1 MHTTTKLIPAVLF
14 AAVVLLGGCGGT
26 DQAGDDDAQGPE
38 GRTVR
43 VETLELRPTR
53 FEDVIEVTG
62 SVGAIDDA
70 ILSARANDRSRTD
83 DLRFT
88 RALLYQLSYIG
99 TTIKSKIL
107 NLAVFP

>member
-14 AAVVLLGGCGGT
+14 AAVVLVGGCGST

-70 ILSARANDRSRTD
+70 ILSAQANGTITSLVELGDFVRAGQKIG
-83 DLRFT
+83 
-88 RALLYQLSYIG
+88 RASCRERGERRVLGL
-99 TTIKSKIL
+99 
-107 NLAVFP
+107 